1 MTFTNWL
8 KAFVDETNKIDE
20 DFHFVND
27 FYVNGERGQAHYTMS
42 DVVEFLFIADE
53 AIQTRVK
60 DDVVKMDFYNRPS
73 DEFQFYFNQVAKAM
87 ANVFMVDYANS

>member
-20 DFHFVND
+20 DDLFVVD
-27 FYVNGERGQAHYTMS
+27 FDVNGERGQMHYMMS
-42 DVVEFLFIADE
+42 DIMEFLFTADK

-73 DEFQFYFNQVAKAM
+73 DEFEFYFNQVAKAM
-87 ANVFMVDYANS
+87 ANVYMVDYANS